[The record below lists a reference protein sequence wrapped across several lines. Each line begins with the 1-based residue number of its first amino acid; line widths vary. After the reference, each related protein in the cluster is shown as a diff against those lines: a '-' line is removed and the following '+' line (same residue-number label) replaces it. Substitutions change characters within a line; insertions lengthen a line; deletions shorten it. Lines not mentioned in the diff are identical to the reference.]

1 MTEEAPRIVKMPPS
15 KEQAAG
21 SDLQLRD
28 RVLVVIGA
36 NGAGKSRFGAWLDM
50 QDIKTHHRVS
60 AHRSLTFPDRVQPT
74 DLAEAE
80 RKLYYGNIK
89 DELPAHYRQHSRWS
103 NNPATALLNDF
114 DPLVT
119 VMVSESFLVSD
130 TYRVSMQST
139 AEYQVPPVTRLDQV
153 KSIWEAVL
161 PARELVIT
169 GSRFET
175 RNRQSAEIYHAREMS
190 DGERGIFYLIG
201 EALSVPRNGVF
212 IIDEPELHLHRAIQ
226 SRLWDAIEASR
237 PDCTFIYIT
246 HDLGFAASRRD
257 ATKVWLREYSG
268 GKWDWE
274 VVPESDDLPEALL
287 LEVMGSRRPILF
299 VEGDKSSLDYFIY
312 GRLFPRHTVMPC
324 GSCSDVIHSTMS
336 FNAKE
341 ALHHQTCLGIIDNDG
356 RVQEDIDALIG
367 KGIYTIPVALIENI
381 FLVEPLLELAM
392 TKLGH
397 DISTGFVN
405 IKHRVFEAVTRNRE
419 RIVSNL
425 VRQEIETKLRTIGG
439 SRDGLMQLAATYR
452 SALDGIDPSAL
463 YTAWDRVIGR
473 VIDEEDYA
481 GALRYY
487 KIKGLPAEAGH
498 VLGTGYP
505 ELIMRW
511 LRSGVAEEVVT
522 AMRDSIPW
530 AAQLDPTIA

>member
-1 MTEEAPRIVKMPPS
+1 MAEEKSRIVKMPPS
-15 KEQAAG
+15 KGQAAG
-21 SDLQLRD
+21 SDLLLKD
-28 RVLVVIGA
+28 RVLVIIGA

-50 QDIKTHHRVS
+50 QDIELHHRVS

-80 RKLYYGNIK
+80 RMLYNGAKENQSQ
-89 DELPAHYRQHSRWS
+89 AHYRQHNRWQ

-119 VMVSESFLVSD
+119 VMVSESFAVSD
-130 TYRVSMQST
+130 TYRVAMRGT
-139 AEYQVPPVTRLDQV
+139 AVYRSPPLTRLDQV
-153 KSIWEAVL
+153 KQIWEEVL
-161 PARELVIT
+161 PARELVIS

-190 DGERGIFYLIG
+190 DGERGVFYLIG

-212 IIDEPELHLHRAIQ
+212 IVDEPELHLHRAIQ

-312 GRLFPRHTVMPC
+312 GRLFPKHTVMPC
-324 GSCSDVIHSTMS
+324 GSCSDVIHSTIS

-341 ALHHQTCLGIIDNDG
+341 GLHHQTCLGIIDNDG
-356 RVQEDIDALIG
+356 RVQADIDALMG
-367 KGIYTIPVALIENI
+367 KGIYTLPVALIENI

-392 TKLGH
+392 SKLGH
-397 DISTGFVN
+397 DISIGLDK
-405 IKHRVFEAVTRNRE
+405 IKHRVIESVTRNRE

-425 VRQEIETKLRTIGG
+425 VRQQVETKLRSIGG
-439 SRDGLMQLAATYR
+439 SKDGKAQMEATYR
-452 SALDGIDPSAL
+452 IALDGINPAAL
-463 YTAWDRVIGR
+463 YTAWDGVIGQ
-473 VIDEEDYA
+473 VIEERDYA

-498 VLGTGYP
+498 VLETGYL

-511 LRSGVAEEVVT
+511 LRSGMAEEVVA
-522 AMRDSIPW
+522 AMRGSIPW
-530 AAQLDPTIA
+530 ATELDPAIA